1 MYRKIALIMASAAFM
16 TGFAFAQQSPKT
28 PIKTAKPAKASTS
41 NSAKT
46 AAPAEKKTEE
56 VPATDAKLPDQ
67 ATVLAF
73 YNRMFGFQPNLNFKV
88 ADIRWSQVPGV
99 AEVTALAST
108 PEGQQVAKLYVMPDG
123 KHAINGEMIPFG
135 ADPYSDNRQLLQKA
149 FGPTRGSA
157 TPSVTIV
164 EFGDL
169 ECPACK
175 AAQPIV
181 DRLLS
186 NEPNARL
193 IFQSFPLAEL
203 HPWAMEAASYLDC
216 IYRTSNQ
223 DANTFIEAIYTNQGE
238 ITKENAIDKL
248 KQYAQQAG
256 ADPAKI
262 ATCAASLDTRE
273 RIEKSIDLGRKVKV
287 TGTPTLFVNG
297 RPISNVGGVPYDTL
311 KALVDFEATQK
322 Q

>member
-1 MYRKIALIMASAAFM
+1 MHRKTALIMASVALMA
-16 TGFAFAQQSPKT
+16 GFALAQQSSKAPAKT
-28 PIKTAKPAKASTS
+28 TKPANSVTS

-46 AAPAEKKTEE
+46 APAEKKTEE
-56 VPATDAKLPDQ
+56 VPAIDAKLPDQ

-108 PEGQQVAKLYVMPDG
+108 PEGQQVAKLYVMADG
-123 KHAINGEMIPFG
+123 KHAISGEMIPFG
-135 ADPYSDNRQLLQKA
+135 ADPYADNRQFLQKA

-186 NEPNARL
+186 DEPSARL
-193 IFQSFPLAEL
+193 IFQSFPLAGL

-216 IYRTSNQ
+216 VYRGNNQ
-223 DANTFIEAIYTNQGE
+223 DANTFIESVYAHQGE
-238 ITKENAIDKL
+238 ITKENATNML
-248 KQYAQQAG
+248 KQYAQQSG
-256 ADPAKI
+256 ADPAKL
-262 ATCAASLDTRE
+262 ATCVASLDTRE
-273 RIEKSIDLGRKVKV
+273 RIEKSIDLGRELKV

-297 RPISNVGGVPYDTL
+297 RPISNVSGVPYDTL